1 MLPQLCFMTQC
12 RPGHTVSRVSEYPHV
27 HTAPG
32 LREEA
37 ERCFH
42 LASRA
47 SDRRLRDALLAYGK
61 DLVER
66 AERIEA
72 TEKGGHPRR

>member
-1 MLPQLCFMTQC
+1 M
-12 RPGHTVSRVSEYPHV
+12 SEYPHV

-47 SDRRLRDALLAYGK
+47 SDPRLRDELLAYGK
-61 DLVER
+61 HLIER

-72 TEKGGHPRR
+72 AERGSHQP